1 MNKHEPIELFHTT
14 NLKTATALVTLGF
27 EKVST
32 SIIVRASD
40 KQESMVFWFKT
51 SNENGLS
58 AQVVYHGMTKGG
70 ETLSKSDP
78 ENIVNYLR
86 TYAANRDELINEIR
100 NTPRQIEVEKGGR
113 SVLISENASDEPK
126 RAVAKFL

>member
-1 MNKHEPIELFHTT
+1 MKQHESIELFHTT

-40 KQESMVFWFKT
+40 KQESMVFWFKPR
-51 SNENGLS
+51 NGDGLS
-58 AQVVYHGMTKGG
+58 AQDVYHGMTKGG
-70 ETLSKSDP
+70 EVLAISDP

-100 NTPRQIEVEKGGR
+100 NTTRKIEVGRNGR
-113 SVLISENASDEPK
+113 SVLISENASDETK